1 MPSHELTAEGGSDC
15 KWFVLYNVQ
24 AITVYVNVSAM
35 PSRKWMHQSEVNY
48 SMNIYT
54 SNIIV
59 ILTKTATKT
68 FLFIEIRLE
77 WNQLILINLEM

>member
-1 MPSHELTAEGGSDC
+1 
-15 KWFVLYNVQ
+15 
-24 AITVYVNVSAM
+24 
-35 PSRKWMHQSEVNY
+35 MHQSEVKY

-59 ILTKTATKT
+59 ILTKTAAKT

-77 WNQLILINLEM
+77 